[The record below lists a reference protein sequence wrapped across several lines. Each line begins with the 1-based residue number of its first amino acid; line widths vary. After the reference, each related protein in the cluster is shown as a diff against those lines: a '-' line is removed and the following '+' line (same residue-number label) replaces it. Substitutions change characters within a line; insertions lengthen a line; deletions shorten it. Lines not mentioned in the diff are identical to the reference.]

1 MRYNTFS
8 RKVVTLSSFVTPE
21 RLPPTESAIKFHYH
35 RAYYQIMTWIWK
47 EDGMYAVNWD
57 GARRMINWCHY
68 VANDCCSRQSLEGH
82 SLQLLQCLQD
92 ISLSLQKIGLRTAT
106 HCCVRTMPTSEL
118 WQSEEQICARWPG
131 SWRWSALG
139 VLLSDDLTLKS
150 TVFFVMSPCA
160 LVTCQLSNSRL
171 LNVDLLFHFL
181 FSNG

>member
-1 MRYNTFS
+1 MP
-8 RKVVTLSSFVTPE
+8 L
-21 RLPPTESAIKFHYH
+21 
-35 RAYYQIMTWIWK
+35 
-47 EDGMYAVNWD
+47 
-57 GARRMINWCHY
+57 
-68 VANDCCSRQSLEGH
+68 CCKWL
-82 SLQLLQCLQD
+82 LLQTV
-92 ISLSLQKIGLRTAT
+92 SWRSFTAT
-106 HCCVRTMPTSEL
+106 TPVLAEHFAVLAEDTDCMSCTAACRPLPTSEL

-181 FSNG
+181 FSNGESWWQAIVDYFQKNTLSADILSMNTLLTGN